1 MISSADRPDRLP
13 VFIIHREQPERCVR
27 TVRAFL
33 DQDVGVDVTVVDNG
47 SSPSAL
53 DHLKR
58 ELPDLAV
65 VALGAN
71 RGFGPAAN
79 AGLRPW
85 LDAGNC
91 DWAVIAAHDA
101 LPEPGCLR
109 RLLDVVTARPRAG
122 LASAVYGEP
131 NVGVWL
137 ERIQMKPVVDRYFG
151 SILVDADHDSGWE
164 DAGHPHGTLMMAN
177 RACLREVGLFDERYF
192 AYCEEADLG
201 ERARRA
207 GWEVGVVWDAV
218 VRNPHM
224 SGGAAAVEYLQLR
237 NSLLLVRDNFGL
249 YPAFIRL
256 TMAVGDTAM
265 RTLLPKR
272 RTPIFSLPARC
283 RAIVDFGRGRYGP
296 PPASLLVA

>member
-1 MISSADRPDRLP
+1 MPSERLP
-13 VFIIHREQPERCVR
+13 VFIIHRDQPQRCVR
-27 TVRAFL
+27 TVHAFL
-33 DQDVGVDVTVVDNG
+33 DQDVDVDLTVIDNG
-47 SSPSAL
+47 SSPPAVE
-53 DHLKR
+53 HLAS
-58 ELPDLAV
+58 ELPDIAI
-65 VALGAN
+65 VALGGN
-71 RGFGPAAN
+71 CGFGPAAN

-85 LDAGNC
+85 LDTGTSA
-91 DWAVIAAHDA
+91 WAVIAAHDA

-109 RLLDVVTARPRAG
+109 RLLEVVAARPLAG

-137 ERIQMKPVVDRYFG
+137 ERVQMKPVVDRYFG
-151 SILVDADHDSGWE
+151 SILVDANHDTGWE
-164 DAGHPHGTLMMAN
+164 DAGHPHGTLMVAN
-177 RACLREVGLFDERYF
+177 RACLLDVGLFDERYF

-224 SGGAAAVEYLQLR
+224 SAASAAVEYLQLR
-237 NSLLLVRDNFGL
+237 NSLLLVRDHFGR

-256 TMAVGDTAM
+256 TMAVGDTAV

-272 RTPIFSLPARC
+272 RTPIFSLAARC

-296 PPASLLVA
+296 PPASFLAA

>member
-1 MISSADRPDRLP
+1 VLQEAALP
-13 VFIIHREQPERCVR
+13 VVIIHRDQPERCVR
-27 TVRAFL
+27 TARAFL
-33 DQDVGVDVTVVDNG
+33 SQDVPVQLTVVDNG
-47 SSPSAL
+47 SSAQAVEYL
-53 DHLKR
+53 ERHLPTG
-58 ELPDLAV
+58 EV

-79 AGLRPW
+79 VGLRRW
-85 LDAGNC
+85 LDTGTTE
-91 DWAVIAAHDA
+91 WAAVAAHDA

-109 RLLDVVTARPRAG
+109 RLLEAVATRPRAG

-137 ERIQMKPVVDRYFG
+137 ARAAMKPVVDRYFG
-151 SILVDADHDSGWE
+151 SILVDAERTTGWE
-164 DAGHPHGTLMMAN
+164 EAGHPHGTLMIAG
-177 RACLREVGLFDERYF
+177 RQCLREIGLFDERYF

-201 ERARRA
+201 ERAHRA
-207 GWEVGVVWDAV
+207 GWDVGVVWDAV

-224 SGGAAAVEYLQLR
+224 SGSSAAVEYLQLR
-237 NSLLLVRDNFGL
+237 NSLLLVRDHFGR

-283 RAIVDFGRGRYGP
+283 RAIVDFGRGHYGP
-296 PPASLLVA
+296 PPAWLLAA

>member
-1 MISSADRPDRLP
+1 MLSECLP
-13 VFIIHREQPERCVR
+13 VFIIHRDQPQRCVR
-27 TVRAFL
+27 TVHAFL
-33 DQDVGVDVTVVDNG
+33 EQDVDIDLTVIDNG
-47 SSPSAL
+47 SSPPAVE
-53 DHLKR
+53 HLEQ
-58 ELPDLAV
+58 ELPDIAI
-65 VALGAN
+65 VALGSN

-85 LDAGNC
+85 LAAGTT

-109 RLLDVVTARPRAG
+109 RLLGVVAARPGAG

-137 ERIQMKPVVDRYFG
+137 ERVQMKPVVDRYFG
-151 SILVDADHDSGWE
+151 SILVDANHDTGWE
-164 DAGHPHGTLMMAN
+164 DAGHPHGTLMVAN
-177 RACLREVGLFDERYF
+177 RACLLDVGLFDERYF

-224 SGGAAAVEYLQLR
+224 SAAPAAVEYLQLR
-237 NSLLLVRDNFGL
+237 NSLLLVRDHFGR

-256 TMAVGDTAM
+256 TMAVGDTAV

-296 PPASLLVA
+296 PPASFLAA

>member
-1 MISSADRPDRLP
+1 MPSERLP
-13 VFIIHREQPERCVR
+13 VFIIHRDQPQRCVR

-33 DQDVGVDVTVVDNG
+33 DQDVDVDVTVIDNG
-47 SSPSAL
+47 SSPRAVG
-53 DHLKR
+53 HLEQ
-58 ELPDLAV
+58 ELPDIAI

-79 AGLRPW
+79 AGLRSW
-85 LDAGNC
+85 LDAGTTA
-91 DWAVIAAHDA
+91 WAVIAAHDA

-109 RLLDVVTARPRAG
+109 RLLDVAAARPRAG

-137 ERIQMKPVVDRYFG
+137 ERVQMKPVVDRYLG
-151 SILVDADHDSGWE
+151 SILVDADRDTGWE

-177 RACLREVGLFDERYF
+177 RACLLDVGLFDERYF

-224 SGGAAAVEYLQLR
+224 SAASAAVEYLQLR
-237 NSLLLVRDNFGL
+237 NSLLLVRDHFGR

-256 TMAVGDTAM
+256 TMAVGDTAV

-283 RAIVDFGRGRYGP
+283 RAIVDFGLGRYGP
-296 PPASLLVA
+296 PPASLLAA